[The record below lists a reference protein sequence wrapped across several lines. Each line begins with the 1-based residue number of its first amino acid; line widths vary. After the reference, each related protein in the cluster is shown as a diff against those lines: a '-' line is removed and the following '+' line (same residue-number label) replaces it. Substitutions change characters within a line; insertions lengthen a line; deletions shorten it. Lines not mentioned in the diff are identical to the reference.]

1 MILKEQKRTRH
12 KVGLFGFVQHNTKT
26 QTAKTAGCVKNK
38 SGKLLLGSLVT
49 DQLNVDLDY
58 RRGTKMTER
67 KYCIATCHR
76 GTEMGIFL
84 SGPDDERL
92 TLEEAKEADSGSG
105 KFLFD
110 CTPEEYW
117 KEEHQLPAPGC

>member
-1 MILKEQKRTRH
+1 
-12 KVGLFGFVQHNTKT
+12 
-26 QTAKTAGCVKNK
+26 
-38 SGKLLLGSLVT
+38 
-49 DQLNVDLDY
+49 
-58 RRGTKMTER
+58 MTER
-67 KYCIATCHR
+67 KYCVATCHR

-92 TLEEAKEADSGSG
+92 TLEEAKEADGASG

-117 KEEHQLPAPGC
+117 KEEEGYWN